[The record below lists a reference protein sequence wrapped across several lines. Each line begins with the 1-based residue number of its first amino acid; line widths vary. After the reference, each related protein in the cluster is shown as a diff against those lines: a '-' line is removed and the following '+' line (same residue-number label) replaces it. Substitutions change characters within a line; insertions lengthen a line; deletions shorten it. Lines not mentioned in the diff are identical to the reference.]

1 MAPDATPVAT
11 LKDYRLV
18 YVGPAD
24 HETAVGDYAE
34 NLTRALR
41 PHVGELVEHRTL
53 GPGSDSAREVLQHRR
68 AVAGLVAAG
77 KPGRVLV
84 HAELAAGAVS
94 AFWSIAG
101 LRGVP
106 VTATVHDPPQG
117 IWWPGR
123 TKFVAR
129 HKLVMHGLH
138 YPLRPVSR
146 MLEGMVNG
154 DRTLFALSQIGAQS
168 IRDTYPKTDVAY
180 APYLV
185 CERPKV
191 RPVIERPKAVG
202 FFGHV
207 YRGKGFEQIA
217 RIRRELPDDIV
228 IRVAGRGTEALPGGP
243 GVEIVGAVDGAAEDA
258 FFDSVRAVVIPYG
271 KRHFY
276 AETYPASSVAAH
288 ALAYR
293 TPVVCTDYGSLA
305 EFGTETGAVVV
316 PMDSDDPKAL
326 PAGFSA
332 AIESLL
338 NDEIRLKQLEVNAD
352 RTRQERSPE
361 NVAAAY
367 AAKWSEMLARQGRL
381 H

>member
-1 MAPDATPVAT
+1 MPVD
-11 LKDYRLV
+11 LREYRLV
-18 YVGPAD
+18 YIGPAVGQ
-24 HETAVGDYAE
+24 TAVGDYAE
-34 NLTRALR
+34 NFVNAVQPLF
-41 PHVGELVEHRTL
+41 GEVVQRRTL
-53 GPGSDSAREVLQHRR
+53 GPGAETIAEVRGHRR
-68 AVAGLVAAG
+68 AVAELVAGG

-106 VTATVHDPPQG
+106 VAATVHDPPQG
-117 IWWPGR
+117 IWWPAR
-123 TKFVAR
+123 TRFVAR

-146 MLEGMVNG
+146 MIEGMVNG
-154 DRTLFALSQIGAQS
+154 DRTLFALSKVGADS
-168 IRDTYPKTDVAY
+168 IKATYPDTNVAY
-180 APYLV
+180 VPHIV
-185 CERPKV
+185 SGRPQL
-191 RPVIERPKAVG
+191 RPLTERPKAVG

-276 AETYPASSVAAH
+276 AETYPASGSVAH
-288 ALAYR
+288 SMAYR
-293 TPVVCTDYGSLA
+293 TPVVCTDYGALAELNERTGALVVRPGDYHPDVVAPELAKAIVSLVDNDQRLA
-305 EFGTETGAVVV
+305 EFGRHVEAYREACSGPRTAEAFGRVWTDMLSRSAVSV
-316 PMDSDDPKAL
+316 
-326 PAGFSA
+326 
-332 AIESLL
+332 
-338 NDEIRLKQLEVNAD
+338 
-352 RTRQERSPE
+352 
-361 NVAAAY
+361 
-367 AAKWSEMLARQGRL
+367 
-381 H
+381 

>member
-1 MAPDATPVAT
+1 MPVD
-11 LKDYRLV
+11 LREYRLV
-18 YVGPAD
+18 YIGPAVGQ
-24 HETAVGDYAE
+24 TAVGDYAE
-34 NLTRALR
+34 NFVNAVQPLF
-41 PHVGELVEHRTL
+41 GEVVQRRTL
-53 GPGSDSAREVLQHRR
+53 GPGAETIAEVRGHRR
-68 AVAGLVAAG
+68 AVAELVAGG

-106 VTATVHDPPQG
+106 VTATIHDPPQG

-123 TKFVAR
+123 TRFVAR

-146 MLEGMVNG
+146 MIEGMVNG

-168 IRDTYPKTDVAY
+168 IRDIYPNTDVAY

-191 RPVIERPKAVG
+191 RPVTERPKAVG

-276 AETYPASSVAAH
+276 AETYPASGSVAH
-288 ALAYR
+288 SMAYR
-293 TPVVCTDYGSLA
+293 TPVVCTDYGALAELNERTGALVVRPGDYHPDVVAPELAKAIVSLVDNDQRLA
-305 EFGTETGAVVV
+305 EFGRHVEAYREACSGPRTAEAFGRVWTDMLSRSAVSV
-316 PMDSDDPKAL
+316 
-326 PAGFSA
+326 
-332 AIESLL
+332 
-338 NDEIRLKQLEVNAD
+338 
-352 RTRQERSPE
+352 
-361 NVAAAY
+361 
-367 AAKWSEMLARQGRL
+367 
-381 H
+381 

>member
-1 MAPDATPVAT
+1 VTT

-18 YVGPAD
+18 YVGPAN

-34 NLTRALR
+34 NLIRALR
-41 PHVGELVEHRTL
+41 PHVGELVERRTL
-53 GPGSDSAREVLQHRR
+53 GPGAESAREILGHRR
-68 AVAGLVAAG
+68 AVADLVAG
-77 KPGRVLV
+77 GPPGRVLV

-106 VTATVHDPPQG
+106 VTATIHDPPQG

-129 HKLVMHGLH
+129 HKLLMHGLH

-146 MLEGMVNG
+146 MVEGVVNG
-154 DRTLFALSQIGAQS
+154 DRTMFALTRTGAES
-168 IRDTYPKTDVAY
+168 IKAVYPRADVAY
-180 APYLV
+180 VPHLV
-185 CERPKV
+185 PERPDL
-191 RPVIERPKAVG
+191 RPVTERPKAVG

-217 RIRRELPDDIV
+217 PIRAALPDDIL

-243 GVEIVGAVDGAAEDA
+243 GIEIVGAVDGPAEDA

-276 AETYPASSVAAH
+276 AETYPASGSVAH
-288 ALAYR
+288 AFAYR

-305 EFGTETGAVVV
+305 EFDEYGTAVVV
-316 PMDSDDPKAL
+316 RS
-326 PAGFSA
+326 GG
-332 AIESLL
+332 
-338 NDEIRLKQLEVNAD
+338 AD
-352 RTRQERSPE
+352 ADQ
-361 NVAAAY
+361 VAALLAGAIVDLVRDNQRLADLGRHVDAY
-367 AAKWSEMLARQGRL
+367 RAACSGPRTAEGFAQVWTDMLSRASVSV
-381 H
+381 

>member
-1 MAPDATPVAT
+1 MTT

-34 NLTRALR
+34 NLIRALR

-53 GPGSDSAREVLQHRR
+53 GPGSESVRDVLGHRR
-68 AVAGLVAAG
+68 AVADLVAG
-77 KPGRVLV
+77 GQPGRVLV

-123 TKFVAR
+123 TRFVAR

-146 MLEGMVNG
+146 MVEGLVNG
-154 DRTLFALSQIGAQS
+154 HRTLFALSKIGRQS
-168 IRDTYPKTDVAY
+168 IVDTYPHTDVAY
-180 APYLV
+180 VPYLV
-185 CERPKV
+185 CERPKI
-191 RPVIERPKAVG
+191 RPVTERPKAVG

-243 GVEIVGAVDGAAEDA
+243 GVEIVGAVDGPDEDA
-258 FFDSVRAVVIPYG
+258 FFDSVRALVIPYG

-288 ALAYR
+288 AMAYR

-305 EFGTETGAVVV
+305 ELDERTGALVVHTRDYAPETV
-316 PMDSDDPKAL
+316 APALATAIVSLVDDDERLAQFGRDVDDYRAACSGPRTAEAFGRVWTDML
-326 PAGFSA
+326 SRVSA
-332 AIESLL
+332 S
-338 NDEIRLKQLEVNAD
+338 V
-352 RTRQERSPE
+352 
-361 NVAAAY
+361 
-367 AAKWSEMLARQGRL
+367 
-381 H
+381 

>member
-1 MAPDATPVAT
+1 MPVD
-11 LKDYRLV
+11 LREYRLV
-18 YVGPAD
+18 YIGPA
-24 HETAVGDYAE
+24 EGQTAVGDYAE
-34 NLTRALR
+34 NFVNAVR
-41 PHVGELVEHRTL
+41 PLFGEVVQRRTL
-53 GPGSDSAREVLQHRR
+53 GPGAETVAQVRGHRR
-68 AVAGLVAAG
+68 AVADLVAGG

-154 DRTLFALSQIGAQS
+154 DRTLFALSQVGAQS

-185 CERPKV
+185 CDRPKI

-207 YRGKGFEQIA
+207 YRGKGFEQIE
-217 RIRRELPDDIV
+217 RLRELLPADIG
-228 IRVAGRGTEALPGGP
+228 IRVAGRGTEALPKADG
-243 GVEIVGAVDGAAEDA
+243 IDILGAVDGSDEDA
-258 FFDSVRAVVIPYG
+258 FFESVRAIVVPYG

-276 AETYPASSVAAH
+276 AESFAASGVVAH
-288 ALAYR
+288 STAYC
-293 TPVVCTDYGSLA
+293 TPQICTNYGSLA
-305 EFGTETGAVVV
+305 ELDETVGALVVRLNKV
-316 PMDSDDPKAL
+316 GAPADSDTV
-326 PAGFSA
+326 AGELAA
-332 AIESLL
+332 AITALV
-338 NDEIRLKQLEVNAD
+338 NDDARVRELGENSA
-352 RTRQERSPE
+352 RTREERSATRTGE
-361 NVAAAY
+361 AFAAA
-367 AAKWSEMLARQGRL
+367 WSEMLGL
-381 H
+381 DG

>member
-1 MAPDATPVAT
+1 MPVD
-11 LKDYRLV
+11 LREYRLV
-18 YVGPAD
+18 YIGPAVGQ
-24 HETAVGDYAE
+24 TAVGDYAE
-34 NLTRALR
+34 NFVNAVQPLF
-41 PHVGELVEHRTL
+41 GEVVQRRTL
-53 GPGSDSAREVLQHRR
+53 GPGAETIAQVRGHRR
-68 AVAGLVAAG
+68 AVAELVAGG

-106 VTATVHDPPQG
+106 VTATIHDPPQG

-123 TKFVAR
+123 TRFVAR

-146 MLEGMVNG
+146 MIEGMVNG

-168 IRDTYPKTDVAY
+168 IRDIYPNTDVAY

-191 RPVIERPKAVG
+191 RPVTERPKAVG

-276 AETYPASSVAAH
+276 AETYPASGSVAH
-288 ALAYR
+288 SMAYR
-293 TPVVCTDYGSLA
+293 TPVVCTDYGALAELNERTGALVVRPGDYHPDVVAPELAKAIVSLVDNDQRLA
-305 EFGTETGAVVV
+305 EFGRHVEAYREACSGPRTAEAFGRVWTDMLSRSAVSV
-316 PMDSDDPKAL
+316 
-326 PAGFSA
+326 
-332 AIESLL
+332 
-338 NDEIRLKQLEVNAD
+338 
-352 RTRQERSPE
+352 
-361 NVAAAY
+361 
-367 AAKWSEMLARQGRL
+367 
-381 H
+381 